1 MNEKSPMRVSG
12 PVELETRIGVFSPV
26 ELGIDKHKTY
36 RHQPNIRAHRG
47 EMEAKDHGVLQAFLL
62 RAASSSPCAV
72 SRRHIRVRIEVRQE
86 SENHETTL
94 QKQKNNPNKVGR
106 KRP

>member
-12 PVELETRIGVFSPV
+12 PVELETRIGLFSPV

-47 EMEAKDHGVLQAFLL
+47 EMEAKDHGVL
-62 RAASSSPCAV
+62 
-72 SRRHIRVRIEVRQE
+72 
-86 SENHETTL
+86 
-94 QKQKNNPNKVGR
+94 
-106 KRP
+106 